1 MSAHDAGARID
12 MNHHRHATLQAIFA
26 HPVSANIDP
35 RQAFALIETLGGE
48 VSHGGH
54 GHIIVKLGGH
64 THGFHDV
71 HHALPKD
78 DVVTLRKFLE
88 QAGFTPDKAA

>member
-1 MSAHDAGARID
+1 
-12 MNHHRHATLQAIFA
+12 MNHHKRATLEAIFA

-35 RQAFALIETLGGE
+35 RQAFALIEALGGE
-48 VSHGGH
+48 TTHGGH
-54 GHIIVKLGGH
+54 GHVIAKLGGH

-71 HHALPKD
+71 RHALSKE

-88 QAGFTPDKAA
+88 TAGFTPETVPT

>member
-1 MSAHDAGARID
+1 MK
-12 MNHHRHATLQAIFA
+12 HRQHTILDAIFA

-35 RQAFALIETLGGE
+35 RQAFALVEALGGE

-54 GHIIVKLGGH
+54 GHVIVKLRGH

-71 HHALPKD
+71 RHALSKD

-88 QAGFTPDKAA
+88 QAGFAPETAA